1 MKINWQVRFKNPV
14 FWLQIV
20 VAIGLTALT
29 YNSMQPQDLT
39 TWAGVGN
46 LIVGIVTNPYL
57 LGLCA
62 WNAWSAIND
71 PTTKGAGDSTNAMT
85 YTEPK

>member
-1 MKINWQVRFKNPV
+1 MNINWQVRFKNPV

-71 PTTKGAGDSTNAMT
+71 PTTKGAGDSNNAMT